1 MEAVGRL
8 AGGVAHDFNNVLTV
22 IAGYSSMIAD
32 LHSAPSPELREYL
45 EEIRRACDRASALTN
60 QLLCF
65 SRRHIMQP
73 RVINLSSVI
82 TQGERM
88 LRPLIGEDVELVRHL
103 GPDVWNIRADPN
115 QLDQVLVNLVVNSR
129 DAMPGGGRITIE
141 TANAKLDE
149 SYPRTHLGIE
159 PGEFVMLAVSDTGF
173 GMDAATRERI
183 FEPFFTTKEAG
194 RGTGLGL
201 STVYGIVKQSGGDV
215 WVYSEPG
222 VGTTFKLYFPRVA
235 GPEEVEVRATAPK
248 RSLSNG
254 ETVLVVEDDKAVRD
268 LTTRMLER
276 MGHKVLAAANGP
288 QAIEIAGQFPSRIAL
303 LLTDVVLP
311 KMNGCEVA
319 EALAVLRPDIRILF
333 LSGYTESAVLNSA
346 IVKSGIDF
354 LPKPFTE
361 EALALKTQEILA
373 RGS

>member
-1 MEAVGRL
+1 M
-8 AGGVAHDFNNVLTV
+8 
-22 IAGYSSMIAD
+22 
-32 LHSAPSPELREYL
+32 
-45 EEIRRACDRASALTN
+45 
-60 QLLCF
+60 
-65 SRRHIMQP
+65 
-73 RVINLSSVI
+73 
-82 TQGERM
+82 
-88 LRPLIGEDVELVRHL
+88 
-103 GPDVWNIRADPN
+103 
-115 QLDQVLVNLVVNSR
+115 
-129 DAMPGGGRITIE
+129 
-141 TANAKLDE
+141 
-149 SYPRTHLGIE
+149 
-159 PGEFVMLAVSDTGF
+159 
-173 GMDAATRERI
+173 
-183 FEPFFTTKEAG
+183 
-194 RGTGLGL
+194 
-201 STVYGIVKQSGGDV
+201 
-215 WVYSEPG
+215 
-222 VGTTFKLYFPRVA
+222 A

-311 KMNGCEVA
+311 KLNGCEVA